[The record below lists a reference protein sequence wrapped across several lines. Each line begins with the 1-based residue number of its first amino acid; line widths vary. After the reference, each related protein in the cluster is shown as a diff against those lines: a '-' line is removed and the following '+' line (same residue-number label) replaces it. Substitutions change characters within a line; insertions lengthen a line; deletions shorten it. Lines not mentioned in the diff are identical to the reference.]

1 MTKVDD
7 WLAWLIPRRCVLCN
21 ESSGAQTVCGG
32 CRDDLPWL
40 RRRCPACGEEPGPG
54 AGGACGRCG
63 VPLADPV
70 ARAAFSYEYPVD
82 RMITAAKFRGELH
95 HARALG
101 ALLATAWPAGP
112 AADLLVPVPL
122 HRRRLLERGYNQALE
137 IARPVAA
144 RTGIALAPDLC
155 ERIRPTREQSG
166 LPASERRRN
175 LRGAFAVRGRCA
187 GARVAIIDD
196 VITTGSTAAA
206 LARTLRAA
214 GAEVVAVWAVARALP
229 RTDAA
234 TPS

>member
-1 MTKVDD
+1 MAKVDD
-7 WLAWLIPRRCVLCN
+7 WLAWLIPPRCVLCN
-21 ESSGAQTVCGG
+21 EPSGALPVCDG

-40 RRRCPACGEEPGPG
+40 TRRCVACTAELPKG
-54 AGGACGRCG
+54 AGSACGRCG
-63 VPLADPV
+63 VLQPAPT

-101 ALLATAWPAGP
+101 ALLATTCPADF

-122 HRRRLLERGYNQALE
+122 HRERLLERGYNQALE
-137 IARPVAA
+137 IARPIVE
-144 RTGIALAPDLC
+144 RTGIPLAAALC

-187 GARVAIIDD
+187 GARLVIIDD

-206 LARTLRAA
+206 LARVLRSA
-214 GAEVVAVWAVARALP
+214 GAEVAAVWAVAQALQ
-229 RTDAA
+229 RVGTAA
-234 TPS
+234 T